1 MNWQEISESISDTCI
16 DTFSESIQI
25 HFFNKDTNTYEIEE
39 SKAIY
44 DSDYKQIDMNTGAVV
59 SSNAPMIEISKRF
72 LSKPLTNKD
81 KIMARGALYKIR
93 ELMPDASG
101 ALKVILSRS

>member
-1 MNWQEISESISDTCI
+1 MNWQEISESIADTCI

-25 HFFNKDTNTYEIEE
+25 HYFNKELNNYTVKD

-44 DSDYKQIDMNTGAVV
+44 DSDYKQIDMQTGAVI

-72 LSKPLTNKD
+72 MDTPITNKD
-81 KIMARGALYKIR
+81 KIYARGVLYKIK
-93 ELMPDASG
+93 EIMPDSSG
-101 ALKVILSRS
+101 AVKVMLSRS